1 MTCSFHIYIYIYS
14 LPSKLTKATDFPVF
28 GSANHSLYNKS
39 KDGTG
44 NGGSHSPTS
53 SNVSLSRFSSQ
64 TMDLSEET
72 RKDES
77 LYHQSPL
84 SHKVSVGSEELGY
97 ETKSVEKEKGE
108 TLTNNSQIAD
118 SSKNH
123 FQFHF
128 SIYKWSGKG
137 VPLSMSVL
145 ENNKLRYKYRSRME
159 RSSSSNGRV
168 HCDSTVNRDLSVVEN
183 KVERS
188 EEIKMK
194 SKNKVKGTDS
204 GISESDNLRSSGHLT
219 PNSEKSHF
227 KDEVDL
233 YEKTEKEAYTKG
245 KQAQNPLKALFN
257 DENQELGKFVKCMF

>member
-1 MTCSFHIYIYIYS
+1 
-14 LPSKLTKATDFPVF
+14 
-28 GSANHSLYNKS
+28 
-39 KDGTG
+39 
-44 NGGSHSPTS
+44 
-53 SNVSLSRFSSQ
+53 
-64 TMDLSEET
+64 MDLSEET

-84 SHKVSVGSEELGY
+84 SHKVSVSSEQLGY

-108 TLTNNSQIAD
+108 ILTNNSQIAD
-118 SSKNH
+118 SSSKNN

-137 VPLSMSVL
+137 VPLLMPVL
-145 ENNKLRYKYRSRME
+145 ENNNLRYKYRSRME

-168 HCDSTVNRDLSVVEN
+168 HCDSTFNRDLSQVED

-188 EEIKMK
+188 KEIKMK

-233 YEKTEKEAYTKG
+233 CEKTEKEAYTKG
-245 KQAQNPLKALFN
+245 KLAQKPLKALFN